1 MNDNRE
7 ALTAAYVRI
16 LLRYGVGAMGSIGF
30 VLAEDPDI
38 VLVVTA
44 LVGLAVE
51 AIYLRDWKKRG
62 AAEPDRG

>member
-1 MNDNRE
+1 MNEQRE
-7 ALTAAYVRI
+7 ALTAAYIRI
-16 LLRYGVGAMGSIGF
+16 LLRYGIGAMGSIGF

-51 AIYLRDWKKRG
+51 GLYLRDWTKRG
-62 AAEPDRG
+62 G